1 MAAPPYATPLQK
13 TWHYALRVIC
23 GLIFFFLI
31 APIVVIIPLSFNSI
45 PYFTYPMEGLSLR
58 WYEEIFG
65 DSSQSLLWQRSI
77 VNSVVIAIAA
87 TTLATA
93 LGTMAALGL
102 TRAQFPARAW

>member
-1 MAAPPYATPLQK
+1 M
-13 TWHYALRVIC
+13 
-23 GLIFFFLI
+23 
-31 APIVVIIPLSFNSI
+31 IIPLSFNSI

-77 VNSVVIAIAA
+77 VNSVVVAIAA

-102 TRAQFPARAW
+102 TRAQFPGKSLVMAVLISPIHRPHHRDRESGCSTSTRR

>member
-45 PYFTYPMEGLSLR
+45 PYFTYPMELN
-58 WYEEIFG
+58 
-65 DSSQSLLWQRSI
+65 DSGMITMIGAIRKKKMRPQITRS
-77 VNSVVIAIAA
+77 V
-87 TTLATA
+87 
-93 LGTMAALGL
+93 
-102 TRAQFPARAW
+102 